1 MNTVLTFLRDHRER
15 LALEQRGVPQ
25 QLTAVLLTPRF
36 QASRHVIAMILP
48 VGSVEPVLV
57 AKVPRLA
64 SDGTAL
70 AHEAEI
76 LRALQAD
83 GDGEGS
89 IPQVIAF
96 EEVSGFPL
104 LIETALTGTLLD
116 RAAVRRDPAGSCELG
131 LAWLLRM
138 ALPSRG
144 TLDGAAWERLIGG
157 PLGAFAASFPL
168 AAEEEALLAETR
180 AWAESLRGDDLPLV
194 LEHGDLSHPNLIVG
208 RSGRLGVVDWE
219 LARLQG
225 LPGHD
230 LFFFLTYV
238 AFARQRADEIA
249 AQVNAFRAAY
259 FGDGAWAAPYL
270 ARYAG
275 HLWLSAEQMRALF
288 VLCWARYTWSL
299 WERVTRAEAVTGD
312 DGERAAWL
320 RANRYYR
327 LWGEALRHVQR
338 LSLP

>member
-15 LALEQRGVPQ
+15 LALEQGGVPQ

-48 VGSVEPVLV
+48 AGRAEPVLV

-64 SDGTAL
+64 GDGAAL
-70 AHEAEI
+70 AHEAQI
-76 LRALQAD
+76 LRAL
-83 GDGEGS
+83 GDEGGEA

-104 LIETALTGTLLD
+104 LIETALTGPLLD

-131 LAWLLRM
+131 LAWLLQM
-138 ALPSRG
+138 AAQPRG
-144 TLDGAAWERLIGG
+144 TLDSAAWERLIGG
-157 PLGAFAASFPL
+157 PLAAFAASFPL
-168 AAEEEALLAETR
+168 TAAEEALLAETR
-180 AWAESLRGDDLPLV
+180 AWAESLRGSSLPLV

-208 RSGRLGVVDWE
+208 RGGQLGVVDWE
-219 LARLQG
+219 LARLDG

-230 LFFFLTYV
+230 LFFFLAYV
-238 AFARQRADEIA
+238 AFARQRAEEIA

-259 FGDGAWAAPYL
+259 FGAEAWTAPYL
-270 ARYAG
+270 TRYAG
-275 HLWLSAEQMRALF
+275 QLGLSAGQMRALF

-299 WERVTRAEAVTGD
+299 WERVTRAAGATGA

-320 RANRYYR
+320 RGNRYYR
-327 LWGEALRHVQR
+327 LWGEALRNAQH